1 MAVPKDEKNR
11 KLSAA
16 EQRRL
21 EAFEMISADLVE
33 KGYQRTDLTVGIV
46 KANVFAFLM
55 GIPVII
61 IGFLLFILLNWNR
74 LSGNLFSGWNP
85 VVFIAA
91 LLVLVVVHEG
101 IHGIS
106 WAICSEHHF
115 TDIEFG
121 FMKEYLTPYCTCR
134 CPLSK
139 GKYIFGALMPLVILG
154 ILPMIIAIGSGN
166 FMMLWIGIV
175 MVMSA
180 GGDIMI
186 VLEILKNKSRAEDV
200 LYMDHPTQAGG
211 VLFER

>member
-16 EQRRL
+16 EKRRL
-21 EAFEMISADLVE
+21 EAFEMISEDLVE
-33 KGYQRTDLTVGIV
+33 KGYRRTDLTVGIV
-46 KANVFAFLM
+46 KANIFAILL

-61 IGFLLFILLNWNR
+61 VGLLLFFVLNWNR
-74 LSGNLFSGWNP
+74 LTDNLFSGWNTIA
-85 VVFIAA
+85 FIAA
-91 LLVLVVVHEG
+91 FLVLIVVHEG

-106 WAICSEHHF
+106 WAIGSEHHF
-115 TDIEFG
+115 KDIEFG
-121 FMKEYLTPYCTCR
+121 FMKEYLTPYCTCK

-154 ILPMIIAIGSGN
+154 VLPMIIAIGTGN
-166 FMMLWIGIV
+166 FMVLWIGIV

-186 VLEILKNKSRAEDV
+186 VLEILKNKSRAAEV